1 MIKYIVLMWVNFCLL
16 NKCFWHVHYT
26 QFRKNSYT
34 FTLQQSQWPALV
46 VPDGPQKIRF
56 DCNNQR
62 KYVRYFVLADFML
75 IGLTE
80 TYTMHGLEIPSLNDL
95 TAKPYFSGAVV
106 LQDWH

>member
-1 MIKYIVLMWVNFCLL
+1 MCIHAVPQELI
-16 NKCFWHVHYT
+16 HVHLAAEPVACT
-26 QFRKNSYT
+26 RC
-34 FTLQQSQWPALV
+34 A
-46 VPDGPQKIRF
+46 GRPQKIRF

-75 IGLTE
+75 IDLTE

-95 TAKPYFSGAVV
+95 TAKPYFSGALV